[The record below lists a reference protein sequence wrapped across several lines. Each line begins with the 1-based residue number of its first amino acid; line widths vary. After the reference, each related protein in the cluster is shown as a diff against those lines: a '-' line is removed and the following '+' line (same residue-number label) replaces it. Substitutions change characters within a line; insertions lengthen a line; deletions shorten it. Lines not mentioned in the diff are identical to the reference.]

1 MFHGK
6 GKIRGQLAE
15 ENSDGMFV
23 LCARDAQIDGRS
35 LYTLE
40 RRSGL
45 NDGNVVV
52 DASVIEPLRQIES
65 LLISG
70 HGVVE
75 NLLQSILTADLEIV
89 LGETNLLG
97 QALDF
102 EIGGADLRTV
112 LVFAHLVADL
122 APEVGRPGHI
132 NRERHERADSPG
144 IGLRRIG
151 EVTGRLRTAPG
162 RADGDRRPVLRTR
175 LGDQRAGFHEILKIL
190 FDVLVVDVEFFFQR
204 VQIRV
209 VENLPP
215 LPAKRG
221 ILRAGN
227 LPALGILEIHRGF
240 LIVRRDWSGRGRRT
254 VFRSDRTSLKEE

>member
-1 MFHGK
+1 MELGTIESAIKDGLRDRGPDGPEAAGPGKPVLERGAFEASTGRERDTREERAVADPDDGVGLGKGAGGCGYMWQAVQQLRGDAERKWRWSSQNRFHGK

-75 NLLQSILTADLEIV
+75 NLLQSILTADREIV
-89 LGETNLLG
+89 LGETHLLG
-97 QALDF
+97 QALAF

-112 LVFAHLVADL
+112 LVWAGLVADST
-122 APEVGRPGHI
+122 PQVGCPG
-132 NRERHERADSPG
+132 RLCRVRHERADSAG
-144 IGLRRIG
+144 IGLRRFG
-151 EVTGRLRTAPG
+151 
-162 RADGDRRPVLRTR
+162 
-175 LGDQRAGFHEILKIL
+175 
-190 FDVLVVDVEFFFQR
+190 
-204 VQIRV
+204 
-209 VENLPP
+209 
-215 LPAKRG
+215 
-221 ILRAGN
+221 
-227 LPALGILEIHRGF
+227 
-240 LIVRRDWSGRGRRT
+240 
-254 VFRSDRTSLKEE
+254 

>member
-1 MFHGK
+1 MALASARGRSAAATSGRRSSNCAGTPTGIGGRAVRISFTGEE
-6 GKIRGQLAE
+6 KIRGQLAE

-89 LGETNLLG
+89 LGETNLLRP
-97 QALDF
+97 ALDF

-132 NRERHERADSPG
+132 NRERHERADSPR
-144 IGLRRIG
+144 IDLRRRG
-151 EVTGRLRTAPG
+151 YGT
-162 RADGDRRPVLRTR
+162 RA
-175 LGDQRAGFHEILKIL
+175 F
-190 FDVLVVDVEFFFQR
+190 
-204 VQIRV
+204 
-209 VENLPP
+209 
-215 LPAKRG
+215 
-221 ILRAGN
+221 
-227 LPALGILEIHRGF
+227 
-240 LIVRRDWSGRGRRT
+240 
-254 VFRSDRTSLKEE
+254 